1 MTPLVH
7 SRWRWALGFTAAL
20 LVACAA
26 RSEPQFAEAPSR
38 PAVAGPSEPARSS
51 TELSS
56 SASPAEPTPA
66 RRPTPDLG
74 WPRLTIAAQDLA
86 ADEGFWTTYEIA
98 TDGGFLI
105 NAEGSTGGS
114 EVQGSDCVGRL
125 PAKDAERFLRQVE
138 DAATL
143 GQPPPGRSL
152 EDAAAQDRWLDYTIS
167 VSGDGKTAAYVADPD
182 RWAERLGPLM
192 KQAQEAGTCTEYRET
207 R

>member
-1 MTPLVH
+1 M
-7 SRWRWALGFTAAL
+7 
-20 LVACAA
+20 
-26 RSEPQFAEAPSR
+26 
-38 PAVAGPSEPARSS
+38 
-51 TELSS
+51 
-56 SASPAEPTPA
+56 
-66 RRPTPDLG
+66 
-74 WPRLTIAAQDLA
+74 
-86 ADEGFWTTYEIA
+86 
-98 TDGGFLI
+98 
-105 NAEGSTGGS
+105 
-114 EVQGSDCVGRL
+114 GRL